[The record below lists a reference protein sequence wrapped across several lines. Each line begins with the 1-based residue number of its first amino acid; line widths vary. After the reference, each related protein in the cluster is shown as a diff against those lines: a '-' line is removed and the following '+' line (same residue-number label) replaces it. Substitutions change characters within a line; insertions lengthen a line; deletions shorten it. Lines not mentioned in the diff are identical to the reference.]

1 MMNLEDAMEKIL
13 ELTDKNKELEEQIQ
27 SYEIKRQ
34 DYESKLEL
42 NASEISRLKELNM
55 KYFTRLTI
63 EKEETNTD
71 VENEPKE
78 ETQEVLSYDD
88 LLKDWRWKDEN

>member
-1 MMNLEDAMEKIL
+1 MNLEDAMEKIL

-34 DYESKLEL
+34 DYESKLES

-55 KYFTRLTI
+55 KYFTRLTV
-63 EKEETNTD
+63 EKEEAH
-71 VENEPKE
+71 VEEREANEEKE
-78 ETQEVLSYDD
+78 ESLSYDD
-88 LLKDWRWKDEN
+88 LLKDWR

>member
-27 SYEIKRQ
+27 SYEIKREE
-34 DYESKLEL
+34 YESKLES

-55 KYFTRLTI
+55 KYFTRLTV
-63 EKEETNTD
+63 EKEEAH
-71 VENEPKE
+71 VEEREPE
-78 ETQEVLSYDD
+78 QETVESLSYDD
-88 LLKDWRWKDEN
+88 LLKDWR

>member
-13 ELTDKNKELEEQIQ
+13 ELTDKNKEVEEQIQ

-34 DYESKLEL
+34 DYESKLES

-63 EKEETNTD
+63 EKEETHTE
-71 VENEPKE
+71 VENEPKDE
-78 ETQEVLSYDD
+78 IQESLSYDD
-88 LLKDWRWKDEN
+88 LLKDWR

>member
-34 DYESKLEL
+34 DYESKLES

-55 KYFTRLTI
+55 KYFTRLTV
-63 EKEETNTD
+63 EKEETHI
-71 VENEPKE
+71 EEKEPIEEKE
-78 ETQEVLSYDD
+78 ETLSYDD
-88 LLKDWRWKDEN
+88 LLKDWR

>member
-34 DYESKLEL
+34 DYESKLES

-55 KYFTRLTI
+55 KYFTRLTV
-63 EKEETNTD
+63 EKEEAH
-71 VENEPKE
+71 VEESEPIE
-78 ETQEVLSYDD
+78 EKVESLSYDD
-88 LLKDWRWKDEN
+88 LLKDWR

>member
-63 EKEETNTD
+63 EKDETHTE

-78 ETQEVLSYDD
+78 EIQENLSYDD
-88 LLKDWRWKDEN
+88 LLKDWR

>member
-13 ELTDKNKELEEQIQ
+13 ELTDKNKELEDQIQ

-34 DYESKLEL
+34 DYESKLES

-55 KYFTRLTI
+55 KYFSRLTM
-63 EKEETNTD
+63 EKEEAH
-71 VENEPKE
+71 VEEREHIEEKE
-78 ETQEVLSYDD
+78 ESLSYDD
-88 LLKDWRWKDEN
+88 LLKDWR

>member
-1 MMNLEDAMEKIL
+1 MMNLEDAMEMIL

-34 DYESKLEL
+34 DYESKLES

-63 EKEETNTD
+63 EKDETHTE

-78 ETQEVLSYDD
+78 ETQESLSYDD
-88 LLKDWRWKDEN
+88 LLKDWR

>member
-1 MMNLEDAMEKIL
+1 MNLEDAMEKIL

-34 DYESKLEL
+34 DYESKLES

-63 EKEETNTD
+63 EKDETHTE
-71 VENEPKE
+71 VENDSKE
-78 ETQEVLSYDD
+78 ETQEFLSYDD
-88 LLKDWRWKDEN
+88 LLKDWR

>member
-1 MMNLEDAMEKIL
+1 MNLEDAMEKIL

-34 DYESKLEL
+34 DYESKLES

-55 KYFTRLTI
+55 KYFTRLTV
-63 EKEETNTD
+63 EKEEIHA
-71 VENEPKE
+71 EEREPSE
-78 ETQEVLSYDD
+78 ETDESLSYED
-88 LLKDWRWKDEN
+88 LLKDWR

>member
-13 ELTDKNKELEEQIQ
+13 ELTDKNKELEDQIQ

-55 KYFTRLTI
+55 KYFTRLTV
-63 EKEETNTD
+63 EKEDTQ
-71 VENEPKE
+71 VEEREPIE
-78 ETQEVLSYDD
+78 ETEESLSYDD
-88 LLKDWRWKDEN
+88 LLKDWR

>member
-13 ELTDKNKELEEQIQ
+13 ELTDRNKELEDQIQ

-34 DYESKLEL
+34 DYESKLES

-55 KYFTRLTI
+55 KYFTRLTVEKEEI
-63 EKEETNTD
+63 HVEEREPIEEKEET
-71 VENEPKE
+71 
-78 ETQEVLSYDD
+78 LSYDD
-88 LLKDWRWKDEN
+88 LLKDWR

>member
-1 MMNLEDAMEKIL
+1 MNLEDAMEKIL

-34 DYESKLEL
+34 DYESKLEA

-63 EKEETNTD
+63 EKDETHTE

-78 ETQEVLSYDD
+78 EIQENLSYDD
-88 LLKDWRWKDEN
+88 LLKDWR

>member
-13 ELTDKNKELEEQIQ
+13 ELTDKNKELENQIQ

-34 DYESKLEL
+34 DYESKLET

-55 KYFTRLTI
+55 NYCTRLTV
-63 EKEETNTD
+63 EREETH
-71 VENEPKE
+71 E
-78 ETQEVLSYDD
+78 EV
-88 LLKDWRWKDEN
+88 K

>member
-13 ELTDKNKELEEQIQ
+13 ELTDKNKELEGQIQ
-27 SYEIKRQ
+27 SYEIKKQ

-55 KYFTRLTI
+55 KYFTRLTV
-63 EKEETNTD
+63 EKED
-71 VENEPKE
+71 AQVEEREPIE
-78 ETQEVLSYDD
+78 ETEEPLSYDD
-88 LLKDWRWKDEN
+88 LLKDWR

>member
-1 MMNLEDAMEKIL
+1 MNLEDAMEKIL

-63 EKEETNTD
+63 EKDETHTEL
-71 VENEPKE
+71 ENEPKE
-78 ETQEVLSYDD
+78 ETQDILSYDD
-88 LLKDWRWKDEN
+88 LLKDWR